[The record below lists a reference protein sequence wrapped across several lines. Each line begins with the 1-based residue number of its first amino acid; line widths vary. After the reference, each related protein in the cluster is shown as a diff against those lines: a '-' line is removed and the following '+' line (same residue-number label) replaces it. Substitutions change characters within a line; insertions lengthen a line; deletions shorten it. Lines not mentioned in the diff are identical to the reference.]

1 MPDHLR
7 RRFPEIQ
14 LKERDLQVFGSARG
28 RARGIRDEI
37 GQISLSARRGPLRA
51 AQESD
56 RRILHN
62 RQRGDRRVRQLR
74 GGLQEVAE
82 RHRHD
87 RPGRMPPIRHQDEQ
101 QGKQPAQIRRGIR
114 SRDDRDPDRKFSDF
128 GLRPP
133 ELDRQRQSDFDQLQI
148 PILPLRRIQQFTGD
162 RISESGSSEGRDRRL
177 QP

>member
-1 MPDHLR
+1 MAIMRRDGLREDLRIHLPRGNPLQKGKDKALPDHLR

-14 LKERDLQVFGSARG
+14 LEERDLQVFGSAGG
-28 RARGIRDEI
+28 RAGRIYNEIR
-37 GQISLSARRGPLRA
+37 QISLSAGRRPLRA

-62 RQRGDRRVRQLR
+62 RQRGDGRIRQLR

-101 QGKQPAQIRRGIR
+101 QGKQPPQAGRGIQ
-114 SRDDRDPDRKFSDF
+114 SRDDRHFDREFSDF
-128 GLRPP
+128 GVR
-133 ELDRQRQSDFDQLQI
+133 
-148 PILPLRRIQQFTGD
+148 
-162 RISESGSSEGRDRRL
+162 SS
-177 QP
+177 